1 MKEAKIDQHFRFIR
15 VVSRRFRQ
23 LADINELLQTLAY
36 RPQTYAVTPDNEK
49 EMFAAWQH
57 QLAVLGQC
65 FDADHRNPQHDA
77 LITTFAFT
85 DDPVSEKNARFIRVA
100 TKRLNRLFRI
110 LSNLCNAA
118 FAPYISTSQER
129 TALMTALNKQY
140 ETTRALFLPQALT
153 SDLLEKLDS
162 PVYRVLGLNLNGKA
176 GKSNLSASLKEDVLP
191 ALDEL
196 DEAPDLLAFN
206 ELHKTAD
213 FAEFVDRIEQANY
226 RVITDPRPA
235 ANHENECLLA
245 FGPRLISLR
254 EKLPVYYPDE
264 PTGCD
269 YLATVLPLYSGVK
282 VGIAS
287 IRLHP
292 ALTEASYQAHRE
304 SGDLSAAGYMNMATD
319 ALPHLEEMIQ
329 RLTNEGNA
337 DIIVILGDHNHARI
351 ISDGN
356 YSGLDQEPA
365 SEFVQ
370 RKLLA
375 KFGLVLQTPANGGSF
390 IHQGSGTK
398 TEISDDHVTLSSSI
412 QIDSLAY
419 RWLKSKRL
427 DHAAV
432 CAQLTFPTHV

>member
-140 ETTRALFLPQALT
+140 ETTRTLFLPQALT